1 MAFLLGVGAFF
12 VAVPVGITLEVLM
25 KYIGRR
31 IGISE
36 DTPIGI
42 VFVGMFAL
50 GSALLSSATTVS
62 VNIEDLLGQVLEISQ
77 TDVIVSFAWPG

>member
-12 VAVPVGITLEVLM
+12 VAVPVGITLAVLM

-31 IGISE
+31 VGISE

-50 GSALLSSATTVS
+50 GSALLSS
-62 VNIEDLLGQVLEISQ
+62 Q